1 MHSLKLK
8 HIQLTIHI
16 CPFKNP
22 IPSGQTAL
30 KQQRTCCYIRQRV
43 KRGSKVQGRG
53 ERTRVCVCVC
63 VCVSPQLCLHSET
76 EVRCHKDGSSPLET
90 AEVCQWDKQDLLTS
104 FSASGMNNFTK
115 LSGNTPCLPFSSP
128 YHQPASAHPYTQRK
142 HISSVYLCSKKAR
155 RDVNHV
161 ESVNYNIFD
170 V

>member
-90 AEVCQWDKQDLLTS
+90 AEVCQWETKKISSPLFLPQEWITS
-104 FSASGMNNFTK
+104 QSCLETLPVCRLALHTTNQRLHTPTH
-115 LSGNTPCLPFSSP
+115 SGNTFLQSICVL
-128 YHQPASAHPYTQRK
+128 
-142 HISSVYLCSKKAR
+142 R
-155 RDVNHV
+155 RPDVMSTTLKV
-161 ESVNYNIFD
+161 
-170 V
+170 